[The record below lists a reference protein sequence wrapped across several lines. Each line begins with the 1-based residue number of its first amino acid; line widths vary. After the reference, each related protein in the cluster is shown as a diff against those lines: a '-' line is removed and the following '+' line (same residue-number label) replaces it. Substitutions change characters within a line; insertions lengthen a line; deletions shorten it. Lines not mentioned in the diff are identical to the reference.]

1 MLAKQMLYHSS
12 HTSNPFCFGYFGDGG
27 LMKYL
32 LRLTLNRDSSELSL
46 PKARITDVS
55 HQSLVPLSPF

>member
-1 MLAKQMLYHSS
+1 
-12 HTSNPFCFGYFGDGG
+12 
-27 LMKYL
+27 MKYL